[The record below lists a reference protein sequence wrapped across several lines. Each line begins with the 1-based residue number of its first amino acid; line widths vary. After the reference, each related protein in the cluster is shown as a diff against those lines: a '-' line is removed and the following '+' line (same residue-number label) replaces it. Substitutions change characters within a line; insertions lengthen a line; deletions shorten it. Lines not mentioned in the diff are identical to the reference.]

1 MGTNCGFLLPNIILL
16 NFFKK
21 KFNKNLEI
29 PNSHLLLFNNLPL
42 KVKQMENS
50 FTDQIAAHAVAL
62 KGYALFL
69 TQNKDDAHD
78 LLQETYLKAFSNRDR
93 FAPDTN
99 LKGWLY
105 TIMKNTFINN
115 YRRKVKRNT
124 FVDHTEQDYYINQ
137 ANQHIPNQAESKM
150 VMEDLN
156 AAIAVLP
163 LELKEAFM
171 LNFRGHKYQDIA
183 DRFGIPI
190 GTVKTRIHLARK
202 ALKRKLSI
210 YGDLYGMNTA

>member
-1 MGTNCGFLLPNIILL
+1 MGTNCGFLPPNIILF

>member
-1 MGTNCGFLLPNIILL
+1 MGTNCGFLPPNIILL

>member
-1 MGTNCGFLLPNIILL
+1 
-16 NFFKK
+16 
-21 KFNKNLEI
+21 
-29 PNSHLLLFNNLPL
+29 
-42 KVKQMENS
+42 MENS
-50 FTDQIAAHAVAL
+50 FTDQVAAHALAL

-69 TQNKDDAHD
+69 TQNRDDAHD
-78 LLQETYLKAFSNRDR
+78 LLQETYLKAFSNRER

-115 YRRKVKRNT
+115 YRRKIKRNT
-124 FVDHTEQDYYINQ
+124 FSDQTEQDYYINQ
-137 ANQHIPNQAESKM
+137 PSQHIPNQAESKM

-156 AAIAVLP
+156 AAIANLP
-163 LELKEAFM
+163 FELREAFM

-183 DRFGIPI
+183 DQFGIPI

-202 ALKRKLSI
+202 ALKRKLSV
-210 YGDLYGMNTA
+210 YGDLYGLNAA

>member
-1 MGTNCGFLLPNIILL
+1 MGTNCGFLPPNIILL

-156 AAIAVLP
+156 SAIAVLP

>member
-1 MGTNCGFLLPNIILL
+1 MDAN
-16 NFFKK
+16 
-21 KFNKNLEI
+21 
-29 PNSHLLLFNNLPL
+29 
-42 KVKQMENS
+42 
-50 FTDQIAAHAVAL
+50 FTDQVATHALAL

-69 TQNKDDAHD
+69 TQNKEEAHD

-124 FVDHTEQDYYINQ
+124 FSDQTDQDYYINQ
-137 ANQHIPNQAESKM
+137 PSQRIPNQAESKM
-150 VMEDLN
+150 VMDDLN
-156 AAIAVLP
+156 KAIALLP
-163 LELKEAFM
+163 FELREACM
-171 LNFRGHKYQDIA
+171 LNFKGHKYQDIA
-183 DRFGIPI
+183 DQFGIPI

-202 ALKRKLSI
+202 VLKRKLSV
-210 YGDLYGMNTA
+210 YGDQYGLNAA

>member
-1 MGTNCGFLLPNIILL
+1 M
-16 NFFKK
+16 
-21 KFNKNLEI
+21 EI
-29 PNSHLLLFNNLPL
+29 PKSRLLLFNDSPQM
-42 KVKQMENS
+42 VKQMENS
-50 FTDQIAAHAVAL
+50 FTDQVAAHALAL

-69 TQNKDDAHD
+69 TQNRDDAHD
-78 LLQETYLKAFSNRDR
+78 LLQETYLKAFSNRER

-115 YRRKVKRNT
+115 YRRKIKRNT
-124 FVDHTEQDYYINQ
+124 FSDHTEQDYYINQ
-137 ANQHIPNQAESKM
+137 PSQHIPNQAESRM

-163 LELKEAFM
+163 FELREAFM

-183 DRFGIPI
+183 DQFGIPI

-202 ALKRKLSI
+202 ALKRKLSV
-210 YGDLYGMNTA
+210 YGDLYGLNAA

>member
-1 MGTNCGFLLPNIILL
+1 MDTN
-16 NFFKK
+16 
-21 KFNKNLEI
+21 
-29 PNSHLLLFNNLPL
+29 
-42 KVKQMENS
+42 
-50 FTDQIAAHAVAL
+50 FTDQVATHALAL
-62 KGYALFL
+62 TGYALFL
-69 TQNKDDAHD
+69 TQNKEEAHD

-124 FVDHTEQDYYINQ
+124 FSDQTDQDYYINQ
-137 ANQHIPNQAESKM
+137 PSQRIPNQAESKM
-150 VMEDLN
+150 VMDDLN
-156 AAIAVLP
+156 KAIALLP
-163 LELKEAFM
+163 FELREAFL
-171 LNFRGHKYQDIA
+171 LNFKGHKYQDIA

-202 ALKRKLSI
+202 VLKRKLSV
-210 YGDLYGMNTA
+210 YGDQYGLNAA

>member
-1 MGTNCGFLLPNIILL
+1 MEDPFTNQ
-16 NFFKK
+16 
-21 KFNKNLEI
+21 
-29 PNSHLLLFNNLPL
+29 
-42 KVKQMENS
+42 VA
-50 FTDQIAAHAVAL
+50 DHALAL

-69 TQNKDDAHD
+69 TQNRDDAHD

-105 TIMKNTFINN
+105 TIMKNTFINT

-124 FVDHTEQDYYINQ
+124 FADHTEQDFYINQ
-137 ANQHIPNQAESKM
+137 ASQHIPNQAESKM

-156 AAIAVLP
+156 AAIALLP
-163 LELKEAFM
+163 FELREAFV

-210 YGDLYGMNTA
+210 YGDLYGLNAA

>member
-1 MGTNCGFLLPNIILL
+1 MDTN
-16 NFFKK
+16 
-21 KFNKNLEI
+21 
-29 PNSHLLLFNNLPL
+29 
-42 KVKQMENS
+42 
-50 FTDQIAAHAVAL
+50 FTDQVATHALAH

-69 TQNKDDAHD
+69 TQNKEEAHD

-124 FVDHTEQDYYINQ
+124 FSDQTDQDYYINQ
-137 ANQHIPNQAESKM
+137 PSQRIPNQAESKM
-150 VMEDLN
+150 VMDDLN
-156 AAIAVLP
+156 KAIALLP
-163 LELKEAFM
+163 FELREAFM
-171 LNFRGHKYQDIA
+171 LNFKGHKYQDIA

-202 ALKRKLSI
+202 VLKRKLSV
-210 YGDLYGMNTA
+210 YGDQYGLNAA

>member
-1 MGTNCGFLLPNIILL
+1 MDTN
-16 NFFKK
+16 
-21 KFNKNLEI
+21 
-29 PNSHLLLFNNLPL
+29 
-42 KVKQMENS
+42 
-50 FTDQIAAHAVAL
+50 FTDQVATHAHAL

-69 TQNKDDAHD
+69 TQNKEEAHD

-124 FVDHTEQDYYINQ
+124 FSDQTDQDYYINQ
-137 ANQHIPNQAESKM
+137 PSQRIPNQAESKM
-150 VMEDLN
+150 VMDDLN
-156 AAIAVLP
+156 KAIALLP
-163 LELKEAFM
+163 FELREAFM
-171 LNFRGHKYQDIA
+171 LNFKGHKYQDIA

-202 ALKRKLSI
+202 VLKRKLSV
-210 YGDLYGMNTA
+210 YGDQYGLNAA

>member
-1 MGTNCGFLLPNIILL
+1 M
-16 NFFKK
+16 
-21 KFNKNLEI
+21 EI
-29 PNSHLLLFNNLPL
+29 PKSRLLLFNDSPQM
-42 KVKQMENS
+42 VKQMENS
-50 FTDQIAAHAVAL
+50 FTDQVAAHALAL

-69 TQNKDDAHD
+69 TQNRDDAHD
-78 LLQETYLKAFSNRDR
+78 LLQETYLKAFSNRER

-124 FVDHTEQDYYINQ
+124 FSDQTEQDYYINQ
-137 ANQHIPNQAESKM
+137 PSQHIPNQAESRM

-163 LELKEAFM
+163 FELREAFM

-183 DRFGIPI
+183 DQFGIPI

-202 ALKRKLSI
+202 ALKRKLSV
-210 YGDLYGMNTA
+210 YGDLYGLNAA